1 MQSIVFLLTE
11 NLELRNN
18 HTVKN
23 GKPKGISRTIKLIG

>member
-18 HTVKN
+18 HTVKH
-23 GKPKGISRTIKLIG
+23 GKLKRISRTIKLIG